1 MLRYILVPFSRYM
14 NFTCDCLITLPYK
27 ARHFSFLK
35 KEQARP
41 TKSRDP
47 STQYNMQQATERTNV
62 LSYERK
68 LTEEQ
73 DRRNLFTAG
82 GVKSSP
88 PPPSNFGRKR
98 SKMFSLKMTRIFT
111 FPHPAPSSY
120 FQTFLRL
127 CRLVQMSGAFVA
139 KVLLKLHW

>member
-1 MLRYILVPFSRYM
+1 MLCYILVAFLEYM
-14 NFTCDCLITLPYK
+14 NFTCNCLITLPYK

-35 KEQARP
+35 KEQART

-47 STQYNMQQATERTNV
+47 STQYNMRQTTERTNV

-68 LTEEQ
+68 LTVEQ
-73 DRRNLFTAG
+73 DLRNPFTGAG
-82 GVKSSP
+82 VQSSP
-88 PPPSNFGRKR
+88 PNFGRKR
-98 SKMFSLKMTRIFT
+98 SKTFSLKMTRIFT
-111 FPHPAPSSY
+111 FPHPALSSY